1 MRGNG
6 TGRRSRQSQRHFAS
20 NGQGIGNDRLALVR
34 DRERVDLIAELD
46 GVYDVLLGQAL
57 DGNNRGY
64 ELAATVKMA
73 TDYLIDLRLNA
84 AR

>member
-1 MRGNG
+1 MEAMPRRG
-6 TGRRSRQSQRHFAS
+6 RPRQSSRRHFPS
-20 NGQGIGNDRLALVR
+20 NGRGAGDRLALVH

-57 DGNNRGY
+57 NGNNRSY

>member
-1 MRGNG
+1 MEAMP
-6 TGRRSRQSQRHFAS
+6 RRTRPRQSPGRHFPS
-20 NGQGIGNDRLALVR
+20 NGRGAGDRRALVR
-34 DRERVDLIAELD
+34 DRERADLIAELD

-57 DGNNRGY
+57 DGNNRSY